1 MAALRKLA
9 AAATTSALLAPRA
22 RAEEAPADEAQ
33 AAELRAKTLALAAA
47 QRERTDWEARRL
59 HQLMR
64 AVDEEHS
71 RERAAT
77 LEKAATEDAK
87 AFAEERARKAEQRAK
102 SDEAAAVRERAEA
115 RADVRRL
122 LTEYDDALAAVWRG
136 KVQEAEGAAHSK
148 ARETLL
154 AEIEAAANERDD
166 APRLQT
172 VFERRPPKRPSPP
185 RAPARRCRWQRES
198 AKSPVVCRSDAVD
211 ATTAR
216 ERRGNGVRVGSTSPR
231 RHRRDACS
239 MVACRA
245 GPGTDPR
252 T

>member
-9 AAATTSALLAPRA
+9 AAATTSALLAAPRA
-22 RAEEAPADEAQ
+22 RAEEAASDEAQ
-33 AAELRAKTLALAAA
+33 AAELRAKLLALAAA

-77 LEKAATEDAK
+77 LEKAAAEDAK
-87 AFAEERARKAEQRAK
+87 AFAEERAKKAEHLSK

-136 KVQEAEGAAHSK
+136 KVQEAESGAHGK

-185 RAPARRCRWQRES
+185 SRACSTVPM
-198 AKSPVVCRSDAVD
+198 
-211 ATTAR
+211 ATR
-216 ERRGNGVRVGSTSPR
+216 ERPITSRLPFGRRRRDDCSRASRQWRAGGIYLASTPSTRRLLDGRVPR
-231 RHRRDACS
+231 R
-239 MVACRA
+239 
-245 GPGTDPR
+245 PR
-252 T
+252 N

>member
-9 AAATTSALLAPRA
+9 AAATTSALLAAPRA
-22 RAEEAPADEAQ
+22 RAEEAPAADEAQ
-33 AAELRAKTLALAAA
+33 AAELRAKLLALAAA

-77 LEKAATEDAK
+77 LEKAAAEDAK
-87 AFAEERARKAEQRAK
+87 AFAEERARTAEQRAK

-136 KVQEAEGAAHSK
+136 KVQEAEGAAHTK

-172 VFERRPPKRPSPP
+172 VCERRPSR
-185 RAPARRCRWQRES
+185 
-198 AKSPVVCRSDAVD
+198 AVD
-211 ATTAR
+211 AM
-216 ERRGNGVRVGSTSPR
+216 
-231 RHRRDACS
+231 DAN
-239 MVACRA
+239 ARA
-245 GPGTDPR
+245 GPGTHAGARIVHVKNRHEDEPR
-252 T
+252 RALRGRFGDGARRSAVRCRSRG

>member
-22 RAEEAPADEAQ
+22 RTEEAAPDEAQ
-33 AAELRAKTLALAAA
+33 AADLRAKLLALAAA

-77 LEKAATEDAK
+77 LEKAAAEDAK

-102 SDEAAAVRERAEA
+102 SDEAVAVRERAEA

-122 LTEYDDALAAVWRG
+122 LTEYDDALAAVWRSRQSG
-136 KVQEAEGAAHSK
+136 AESEAHGK

-172 VFERRPPKRPSPP
+172 VFERRPSLTRCPLTRRRRRPRNS
-185 RAPARRCRWQRES
+185 RRNSRRARRR
-198 AKSPVVCRSDAVD
+198 
-211 ATTAR
+211 
-216 ERRGNGVRVGSTSPR
+216 SPR
-231 RHRRDACS
+231 R
-239 MVACRA
+239 
-245 GPGTDPR
+245 
-252 T
+252 

>member
-1 MAALRKLA
+1 MAALRNLA
-9 AAATTSALLAPRA
+9 AAATTSALLAAPRA
-22 RAEEAPADEAQ
+22 RAEEAAPDEAQ
-33 AAELRAKTLALAAA
+33 AAELRAKLLALAAA

-77 LEKAATEDAK
+77 LEKAAAEDAK

-154 AEIEAAANERDD
+154 AEIEAAADERDD

-172 VFERRPPKRPSPP
+172 VFERRPSR
-185 RAPARRCRWQRES
+185 
-198 AKSPVVCRSDAVD
+198 AVD
-211 ATTAR
+211 AM
-216 ERRGNGVRVGSTSPR
+216 
-231 RHRRDACS
+231 DAN
-239 MVACRA
+239 ARA
-245 GPGTDPR
+245 GPGTDPGTR
-252 T
+252 GVHVEDRHEDEPRRALRRGAERRGVRGI

>member
-9 AAATTSALLAPRA
+9 AAATTSALLAAPRA
-22 RAEEAPADEAQ
+22 RAAEAPAADEEQ
-33 AAELRAKTLALAAA
+33 AAELRAKVLALAAA

-77 LEKAATEDAK
+77 LEKAAAEDAK
-87 AFAEERARKAEQRAK
+87 AFAEERAKKAEQRAK

-172 VFERRPPKRPSPP
+172 VF
-185 RAPARRCRWQRES
+185 
-198 AKSPVVCRSDAVD
+198 
-211 ATTAR
+211 
-216 ERRGNGVRVGSTSPR
+216 
-231 RHRRDACS
+231 
-239 MVACRA
+239 
-245 GPGTDPR
+245 
-252 T
+252 

>member
-9 AAATTSALLAPRA
+9 AAATTTALLAAPRA
-22 RAEEAPADEAQ
+22 RTEEAAPDEAQ
-33 AAELRAKTLALAAA
+33 AAELRAKLLALAAA

-77 LEKAATEDAK
+77 LEKAAAEDAK

-122 LTEYDDALAAVWRG
+122 LTEYDDALAAVWRSRQSG
-136 KVQEAEGAAHSK
+136 AESEAHGK

-172 VFERRPPKRPSPP
+172 VCERRPPKHPP
-185 RAPARRCRWQRES
+185 PLARLPDGADGNERAPNHQSSALRTPSTRRLLES
-198 AKSPVVCRSDAVD
+198 VEAMACGWVYRLDAID
-211 ATTAR
+211 AT
-216 ERRGNGVRVGSTSPR
+216 
-231 RHRRDACS
+231 
-239 MVACRA
+239 
-245 GPGTDPR
+245 PGR
-252 T
+252 

>member
-9 AAATTSALLAPRA
+9 AAATTSALLAAPRA
-22 RAEEAPADEAQ
+22 RAEEAAPDEAQ
-33 AAELRAKTLALAAA
+33 AAELRAKLLALAAA

-71 RERAAT
+71 RERAAM
-77 LEKAATEDAK
+77 LEKAAAEDAQ
-87 AFAEERARKAEQRAK
+87 AFAEERARTAEQRAK

-154 AEIEAAANERDD
+154 AEIEAAADERDD

-172 VFERRPPKRPSPP
+172 VFERRPSH
-185 RAPARRCRWQRES
+185 
-198 AKSPVVCRSDAVD
+198 AVD
-211 ATTAR
+211 AMSNAF
-216 ERRGNGVRVGSTSPR
+216 
-231 RHRRDACS
+231 
-239 MVACRA
+239 RA
-245 GPGTDPR
+245 GPGTHARTGSVHVEDRHEDEPR
-252 T
+252 RALRRGAGDGARRAAVRCRSGGRPARRGALRFIGGGCR

>member
-9 AAATTSALLAPRA
+9 AAAATSALLPAPRA
-22 RAEEAPADEAQ
+22 RAAEARAADEEQ
-33 AAELRAKTLALAAA
+33 AAELRAKVLALAAA

-77 LEKAATEDAK
+77 LEKAAAEDAK

-122 LTEYDDALAAVWRG
+122 LTEYNDALAAVWRG

-172 VFERRPPKRPSPP
+172 VFERRPSLTRCPLTRRRRRPRNS
-185 RAPARRCRWQRES
+185 RKNSRRARRR
-198 AKSPVVCRSDAVD
+198 
-211 ATTAR
+211 
-216 ERRGNGVRVGSTSPR
+216 SPR
-231 RHRRDACS
+231 R
-239 MVACRA
+239 
-245 GPGTDPR
+245 
-252 T
+252 

>member
-1 MAALRKLA
+1 MAALRNLA
-9 AAATTSALLAPRA
+9 AAATTSALLAAPRA
-22 RAEEAPADEAQ
+22 RAEEAPAADEEQ
-33 AAELRAKTLALAAA
+33 AAELRAKLLALAAA

-77 LEKAATEDAK
+77 LEKAAAEDAK

-172 VFERRPPKRPSPP
+172 VFERRPSLTRCPLTRRRRRP
-185 RAPARRCRWQRES
+185 R
-198 AKSPVVCRSDAVD
+198 
-211 ATTAR
+211 
-216 ERRGNGVRVGSTSPR
+216 N
-231 RHRRDACS
+231 
-239 MVACRA
+239 
-245 GPGTDPR
+245 
-252 T
+252 

>member
-1 MAALRKLA
+1 MAALRNLA
-9 AAATTSALLAPRA
+9 AAATTSALLAAPRA
-22 RAEEAPADEAQ
+22 RAEEAPAADEAQ
-33 AAELRAKTLALAAA
+33 AAELRAKLLALAAA

-77 LEKAATEDAK
+77 LEKAAAEDAK
-87 AFAEERARKAEQRAK
+87 AFAEERARMAEQRAK

-166 APRLQT
+166 APLLQT
-172 VFERRPPKRPSPP
+172 VFERRPSLTRCPLTRRRRRP
-185 RAPARRCRWQRES
+185 R
-198 AKSPVVCRSDAVD
+198 
-211 ATTAR
+211 
-216 ERRGNGVRVGSTSPR
+216 N
-231 RHRRDACS
+231 
-239 MVACRA
+239 
-245 GPGTDPR
+245 
-252 T
+252 

>member
-9 AAATTSALLAPRA
+9 AAATTSALLAAPRA
-22 RAEEAPADEAQ
+22 RAEEAAPDEAQ
-33 AAELRAKTLALAAA
+33 AAELRAKLLALAAA

-77 LEKAATEDAK
+77 LEKAAAEDTK
-87 AFAEERARKAEQRAK
+87 AFAEERARSAEQRAK

-172 VFERRPPKRPSPP
+172 VF
-185 RAPARRCRWQRES
+185 
-198 AKSPVVCRSDAVD
+198 
-211 ATTAR
+211 
-216 ERRGNGVRVGSTSPR
+216 
-231 RHRRDACS
+231 
-239 MVACRA
+239 
-245 GPGTDPR
+245 
-252 T
+252 

>member
-22 RAEEAPADEAQ
+22 RAEEASAADEEQ
-33 AAELRAKTLALAAA
+33 AAELRAKVLALAAA

-59 HQLMR
+59 YQLMR

-77 LEKAATEDAK
+77 LEKAAAEDAK

-102 SDEAAAVRERAEA
+102 SDEAVAVRERAEA

-122 LTEYDDALAAVWRG
+122 LTEYDDALAAVWRSRQSG
-136 KVQEAEGAAHSK
+136 AESEAHGK

-172 VFERRPPKRPSPP
+172 VF
-185 RAPARRCRWQRES
+185 
-198 AKSPVVCRSDAVD
+198 
-211 ATTAR
+211 
-216 ERRGNGVRVGSTSPR
+216 
-231 RHRRDACS
+231 
-239 MVACRA
+239 
-245 GPGTDPR
+245 
-252 T
+252 

>member
-9 AAATTSALLAPRA
+9 AAATTSALLAAPRA
-22 RAEEAPADEAQ
+22 RAEEAAPDEAQ
-33 AAELRAKTLALAAA
+33 AAELRAKLLALAAA

-71 RERAAT
+71 RERAAM
-77 LEKAATEDAK
+77 LEKAAAEDAK
-87 AFAEERARKAEQRAK
+87 AFAEERARRAQQRAK

-136 KVQEAEGAAHSK
+136 KVPEAEGAAHSK

-172 VFERRPPKRPSPP
+172 VFERRPSR
-185 RAPARRCRWQRES
+185 
-198 AKSPVVCRSDAVD
+198 AVD
-211 ATTAR
+211 AMPLTRRRRRPKNSRRNSRRAR
-216 ERRGNGVRVGSTSPR
+216 RKSPR
-231 RHRRDACS
+231 R
-239 MVACRA
+239 
-245 GPGTDPR
+245 
-252 T
+252 